1 MGANNSYALQ
11 VDIVSDVVCPWCVIG
26 YKQLEKALTMV
37 SGEFHAEI
45 RWHPFELNPQITQA
59 GEDLREHIARKYGGG
74 PERGNATR
82 DHLTSL
88 GHSLGFEFDYFEG
101 MRVVNTFRAY
111 QLLHWA
117 ALHGKQTDL
126 KLALFEAFFSR
137 RQDVNDPAVLVA
149 LCGQVD
155 LPVAEAASVLDDER
169 FAVEVREQEQFWRDR
184 DVYVVPT
191 FRFQGQYVVPGAQEA
206 EAFVRVF
213 NKIREKASANDL

>member
-1 MGANNSYALQ
+1 MGAKDSYALQ

-26 YKQLEKALTMV
+26 YKQLEKALSV
-37 SGEFHAEI
+37 VAGEFHAEI

-82 DHLTSL
+82 DHLTRL

-101 MRVVNTFRAY
+101 MRVVNTFRAH

-137 RQDVNDPAVLVA
+137 RQDVNDTAVLAA
-149 LCGQVD
+149 LCEQVG
-155 LPVAEAASVLDDER
+155 LPVTEAVSVLDDER
-169 FAVEVREQEQFWRDR
+169 FAVEVREQEQFWRDK
-184 DVYVVPT
+184 DVYAVPT
-191 FRFQGQYVVPGAQEA
+191 FMLQGQYMVPGAQEA

-213 NKIREKASANDL
+213 RKIRDRALARGL